1 MENSLSRLSMN
12 VQRPS
17 YPERKG
23 NLHFELFNYLEDVIP
38 STSHFGPV
46 PACPHQPARW
56 LTRGGRRTPRRRDAE
71 SSFTEQLEVFE
82 EEHRPPLS
90 LSHRICEP
98 TVAVVLGDGY
108 IQASLEDLKRVVITP
123 VSSVEV
129 GSKLDLVLLRRSR
142 QRLYGRMGIP
152 LLQPVEPAPTRC
164 YDFSVEIT
172 QDQLKQLDKTEKESL
187 EALKSACL
195 RDGDVELIP
204 HISYMIDQL
213 SMKLE
218 QESVLLMKQSFAE
231 GNHEF
236 IPVNPDPSCLSD
248 CYNSKAVAFDQ
259 ASPNSY
265 EVPNGEDI
273 FLYQAADGQPIFL
286 DGLMWNCLLTEY
298 GSFCRLPNPL
308 SVTVT
313 SIKSHKMTSMLR
325 KRWRHLDHL
334 HLGQTFKF
342 IEIDLHEVVSR
353 DTLNKFTVPLT
364 ARQAEHNRRR
374 LEDLRL
380 TKLKEAAEN
389 RIPSLPPGF
398 VLSGHAELLEKP
410 QSPPKPSEFA
420 PLCSIPESGSR
431 PSSSSA
437 SFAEVTKLGAL
448 SVVGHN
454 RVATFSRTSASRLNK
469 PVFNPTAE
477 IWPSLNDSSASRE
490 FPSPSAGVKTLTWL
504 PSHKELTTGL
514 ITSEQNAVQ
523 SVAETSTQSASRRQR
538 KRRSRNNSL
547 FEPFV
552 N

>member
-1 MENSLSRLSMN
+1 MENSLSRLGMN

-23 NLHFELFNYLEDVIP
+23 ILYFELLNHLEDVTP

-56 LTRGGRRTPRRRDAE
+56 LTRGGRRTPRRRDGE
-71 SSFTEQLEVFE
+71 SSFAEQLEVFE
-82 EEHRPPLS
+82 EEHRQPLG

-98 TVAVVLGDGY
+98 TLAVVLSDGY
-108 IQASLEDLKRVVITP
+108 IQASSQLQLFPGSLKLVPSDGFPVWEQVAQVVCLLDETIACPICLYCPVTPRMERCGHIYCGPCAVQYIGFENTGSAKKCALCSWVIRLEDLKRVVITP
-123 VSSVEV
+123 VSSVKV

-142 QRLYGRMGIP
+142 QRLYGGMGNP

-213 SMKLE
+213 SVKLE
-218 QESVLLMKQSFAE
+218 QESMLLMKQSLVQE
-231 GNHEF
+231 SHEF
-236 IPVNPDPSCLSD
+236 ISVNPDPTCLSD

-259 ASPNSY
+259 ASPNSH
-265 EVPNGEDI
+265 EVPNEEDI

-286 DGLMWNCLLTEY
+286 DGLMWNCLLSEY

-353 DTLNKFTVPLT
+353 GTLNKFAVPLT
-364 ARQAEHNRRR
+364 ARQVEHNRRV

-410 QSPPKPSEFA
+410 QTPPKPSEFA

-431 PSSSSA
+431 PGSSTA
-437 SFAEVTKLGAL
+437 SFAEV
-448 SVVGHN
+448 
-454 RVATFSRTSASRLNK
+454 
-469 PVFNPTAE
+469 
-477 IWPSLNDSSASRE
+477 SL
-490 FPSPSAGVKTLTWL
+490 
-504 PSHKELTTGL
+504 L
-514 ITSEQNAVQ
+514 I
-523 SVAETSTQSASRRQR
+523 
-538 KRRSRNNSL
+538 
-547 FEPFV
+547 
-552 N
+552 